1 MNVSAKTPSIVAT
14 LGPASEAPKIQ
25 RDLAEVVD
33 RFRLNASHLDPSS
46 LDRWLSG
53 LTDLYRDIGRDL
65 PVVVDLQGAKMRV
78 GDLPAPLRID
88 VGEIVVL
95 VFAGPEPRLGASAS
109 EPSASE
115 ASASEAS
122 DLSDDVLLTIPTPH
136 RELYAAIQPGERLLL
151 DDARIEFRVEGV
163 SREAVSHEVV
173 PSRAPDRVSRIA
185 AMASPYI
192 TARVLRGGLLR
203 SRKSL
208 NRAEHPIPTRD
219 ITPRDAAMIDVALRY
234 PFTEFAFSFVH
245 DGHEAA
251 LLRPRCSGRR
261 LIAKVERPE
270 AFEHLAAIAE
280 AFDEVWLAR
289 GDLGAQGGIFR
300 LGALQD
306 RFARAHR
313 EIFSD
318 TPALLAG
325 QVLEHLTHHEEAT
338 RAEIVGLHDA
348 LVSGYDGVVLSDET
362 AVGHHVDAV
371 TRLLGAWR
379 KSL

>member
-14 LGPASEAPKIQ
+14 LGPASAAPKIQ
-25 RDLAEVVD
+25 RDLAQVVD

-46 LDRWLSG
+46 LHRWLSG
-53 LTDLYRDIGRDL
+53 LTDLFRDIGRDL

-78 GDLPAPLRID
+78 GDLAAPLRLD
-88 VGEIVVL
+88 AGQIVALVL
-95 VFAGPEPRLGASAS
+95 AGPESTAGASSS

-115 ASASEAS
+115 ASAPEAS
-122 DLSDDVLLTIPTPH
+122 VPSDDVLITIPTPH
-136 RELYAAIQPGERLLL
+136 GELYAAIQPGERLLL
-151 DDARIEFRVEGV
+151 DDARIELLVETV
-163 SREAVSHEVV
+163 SREVVTPTVGDGAIASVS
-173 PSRAPDRVSRIA
+173 
-185 AMASPYI
+185 MASPRI
-192 TARVLRGGLLR
+192 TARVFRGGILR

-208 NRAEHPIPTRD
+208 NRVEHPIPTRD
-219 ITPRDAAMIDVALRY
+219 ITSRDVAMIDVALRY

-251 LLRPRCSGRR
+251 LLRPYCFGRR
-261 LIAKVERPE
+261 LIAKIERPE
-270 AFEHLAAIAE
+270 AFEHLAAIADG
-280 AFDEVWLAR
+280 FDEIWLAR

-313 EIFSD
+313 QTFSN